1 MINLVF
7 MGYMM
12 KEYNIVNN
20 ILTDSVNKQINQLI
34 QRGFISFF
42 ITHRKHRGRIRVKL
56 SYSGLYHYMTHI
68 DSMDDYNG
76 AASALL
82 STLLNRSI
90 GVVVVDDLDVLRR
103 ELNGMMI
110 GLNRTHYKTNSQLI
124 SLNKLIPKRCNI
136 DTYESKFELG

>member
-1 MINLVF
+1 
-7 MGYMM
+7 M
-12 KEYNIVNN
+12 KKYVVVN
-20 ILTDSVNKQINQLI
+20 TEFSDSVNNQIAKLI
-34 QRGFISFF
+34 DRGFISFF
-42 ITHRKHRGRIRVKL
+42 ITHRKHRGGIRVKL
-56 SYSGLYHYMTHI
+56 SYNGTIHYMTHI

-90 GVVVVDDLDVLRR
+90 GVAVVDDLDVLRR